1 MTEPAPAS
9 SAGFGK
15 LGERQIHQGYVV
27 ELVEGEFEAPDGTR
41 MLRDIVHHPGAVAV
55 VAVDGDD
62 VVMVRQYRAA
72 LDSSLLEIP
81 AGKRDVDDEDPT
93 VTAVRELEEEVGLT
107 TDSVVPLACFYN
119 SPGFSDEYCHLFLA
133 TDMRPVPLAR
143 EGLEEEWMTIERVP
157 LDDVAEMIASG
168 AIEDAKSVIGLL
180 LTLRRLRR

>member
-1 MTEPAPAS
+1 MTEAAS
-9 SAGFGK
+9 PSGAGFRR

-27 ELVEGEFEAPDGTR
+27 TLVEGEFAAPDGTH
-41 MLRDIVHHPGAVAV
+41 MWRDIVHHPGAVAV

-62 VVMVRQYRAA
+62 VVLVRQYRAA

-81 AGKRDVDDEDPT
+81 AGKRDVDDEDPA

-107 TDSVVPLACFYN
+107 AGSIVPLARFYN

-133 TDMRPVPLAR
+133 TDLRPVPLAR
-143 EGLEEEWMTIERVP
+143 EGIEEEWMTIERVR